1 MSAPRQNA
9 ETLGRRAET
18 VAVWLL
24 RFKGY
29 EIVAR
34 RERTPAGEIDIIA
47 RRGRTLVA
55 VEVKARRGPVP
66 LRDLIGEGQWR
77 RIGHALELYAGRRHL
92 DHLRLRYDLVFLRP
106 GQWPRHLPDAW
117 RPS

>member
-1 MSAPRQNA
+1 MTRRREDA

-24 RFKGY
+24 RLKGY
-29 EIVAR
+29 GILAR
-34 RERTPAGEIDIIA
+34 RERTPAGEIDIVA

-55 VEVKARRGPVP
+55 IEVKARRGPVP

-77 RIGHALELYAGRRHL
+77 RIERALEMYAGRRRL
-92 DHLRLRYDLVFLRP
+92 GHLRLRFDMVFLCP
-106 GQWPRHLPDAW
+106 GRWPHHVADAW

>member
-1 MSAPRQNA
+1 MSGKRRNA
-9 ETLGRRAET
+9 ENLGRRAET

-24 RFKGY
+24 RIKGY
-29 EIVAR
+29 GILAR

-55 VEVKARRGPVP
+55 VEVKAHRAPAP
-66 LRDLIGEGQWR
+66 LGDIIGERQWQ
-77 RIGHALELYAGRRHL
+77 RICRALEMYAGRRRL
-92 DHLRLRYDLVFLRP
+92 DHLRLRFDIVFLRP
-106 GQWPRHLPDAW
+106 GRWPKHIPDAW